1 MVTVEL
7 AAKVTVDDLLTAVAQ
22 LPTPE
27 LVSFVRRVLS
37 LQTQRGVSLL
47 EGDEEQALLQVVQN
61 KRLSRNAQQ
70 RLDELR
76 AKSRT
81 EPLTSTEQA
90 ELLAFAQQ
98 VERQDLT
105 RVQALIELAKRRNT
119 ALPTL
124 LNELGLAP
132 VHA

>member
-27 LVSFVRRVLS
+27 LVSFVRKVLS

-47 EGDEEQALLQVVQN
+47 AADEEQALLQAIQN
-61 KRLSRNAQQ
+61 KRLPLHAQQ
-70 RLDELR
+70 RLDALR

-81 EPLTSTEQA
+81 TPLTDAEQA
-90 ELLAFAQQ
+90 ELLTFVQQ
-98 VERQDLT
+98 VEGQDLS
-105 RVQALIELAKRRNT
+105 RVQALVELAKRRNT
-119 ALPTL
+119 TLPTL
-124 LNELGLAP
+124 LNELGLNP